1 MYNPYLP
8 GEEPLSAPQKARTG
22 GLFGGPE
29 GPRGLGGLWDLLG
42 KIHLDRLDSGDLLLL
57 LVALLL
63 WREGEEREFAIA
75 LGLDYLLELFGD
87 DET

>member
-8 GEEPLSAPQKARTG
+8 QEPPAFAPSEPGDG
-22 GLFGGPE
+22 GSVGNSGGFL
-29 GPRGLGGLWDLLG
+29 GLGGLRELLG
-42 KIHLDRLDSGDLLLL
+42 NIHLDRLDSGDLLLL

-75 LGLDYLLELFGD
+75 LGIVLVLELFGED
-87 DET
+87 GP

>member
-8 GEEPLSAPQKARTG
+8 GEGSA
-22 GLFGGPE
+22 FSVPE
-29 GPRGLGGLWDLLG
+29 AGAAEGWTTLRGLGTLRELLE

-75 LGLDYLLELFGD
+75 LGLVLVLELFG
-87 DET
+87 EGTP